1 MTDGVLLKEIEKVR
15 LREHSGLVHP
25 YLKTGIGISIAVEVG
40 LRGGRSHREVN
51 LYLWLA
57 S

>member
-15 LREHSGLVHP
+15 LREHT
-25 YLKTGIGISIAVEVG
+25 YIKTGIGISIAVEVG